1 MRKLPRKRTIATI
14 ILIGGIVALGLT
26 AVRFIRHRLAYATT
40 DAVFIRTDSLANLGF
55 DKVGGRIVAMNKNEG
70 EKVQDGET
78 LATIDDSQYRLA
90 VTQMEAELEEARNEL
105 QKRKLSRERLAKE
118 TELNEQIAGDEVTR
132 FEAEM
137 AALEARA
144 TSVAAVIAQLERDRQ
159 RYVTLAEAKAVD
171 ARKVEDVGTELSARR
186 EEKAALHKEAQALA
200 AASAAA
206 RKKVD
211 LAVSNRLLVKET
223 ELSIAAQTQKVA
235 ALTASLE
242 QARDKLAKCT
252 LKSTLTG
259 RVARRF
265 ASPGDVVE
273 DGQAVFALVDPG
285 DVFAVALL
293 EENKLKGV
301 VAGAP
306 ARLTLD
312 AYPDRHFSGVVRE
325 VMPASAATFALVPR
339 DISAG
344 EFTKVAQRIPVR
356 IAITDGDL
364 SLLRVGLGGEVEIKR
379 Q

>member
-1 MRKLPRKRTIATI
+1 MNKLPRKRTIATI
-14 ILIGGIVALGLT
+14 ILIGGIVALGVT

-40 DAVFIRTDSLANLGF
+40 DAVFIRTDSLVNLGF
-55 DKVGGRIVAMNKNEG
+55 DKVGGRITVMNKNEG
-70 EKVQDGET
+70 ENVKDGEI
-78 LATIDDSQYRLA
+78 LATIDDLQYRLD
-90 VTQMEAELEEARNEL
+90 VTQLEAELEEARNEL
-105 QKRKLSRERLAKE
+105 AKRKLSRDRLAKE
-118 TELNEQIAGDEVTR
+118 TGLNEEIARDEVNR
-132 FEAEM
+132 VQAEM

-144 TSVAAVIAQLERDRQ
+144 ASVAAMIAQLERDRK
-159 RYVTLAEAKAVD
+159 RYVELAKAKAVE
-171 ARKVEDVGTELSARR
+171 ARKVEDINTELTARS
-186 EEKAALHKEAQALA
+186 EEQDALRKQAQALA

-206 RKKVD
+206 RKKVE
-211 LAVSNRLLVKET
+211 LAISNRLLVKES
-223 ELSIAAQTQKVA
+223 EQSIASQTQKVA

-252 LKSTLTG
+252 LKSTLSG

-265 ASPGDVVE
+265 ASPGDVVD
-273 DGQAVFALVDPG
+273 DGQAVFALIDPR

-301 VAGAP
+301 VAGAT
-306 ARLTLD
+306 AKLTLD
-312 AYPDRHFSGVVRE
+312 AYPDRHFSGKVRE